1 MIFEIFEVFNAE
13 NKRLFFT
20 TDPKCVPPKK
30 EIEILINGGHKVK
43 VNDKIL
49 YKKNI
54 DEFLKNIKTKET
66 K

>member
-1 MIFEIFEVFNAE
+1 MFEIFEVYNYNNDRVFYTFE
-13 NKRLFFT
+13 KQ
-20 TDPKCVPPKK
+20 CVPSKK
-30 EIEILINGGHKVK
+30 AIETLINDGYKIK

-54 DEFLKNIKTKET
+54 DEFLKNIKTKEI

>member
-1 MIFEIFEVFNAE
+1 MFEIFEVFNTD

-20 TDPKCVPPKK
+20 TDKKSVPPKN
-30 EIEILINGGHKVK
+30 EIEVLINSGHKVK

-54 DEFLKNIKTKET
+54 SDFLNKLKQGENNA
-66 K
+66 